1 MQASNVQKRRGR
13 TGRIEGLVQVP
24 DLGLGRGESES
35 EEEEEAADG
44 VQLTEGHNRAAES
57 SLARLRAAQ
66 SSSAGGDKWVVCL
79 VVAWAV
85 ALLLAAL
92 VLLVGGSRRA

>member
-1 MQASNVQKRRGR
+1 MQARNVQKRRGR

-66 SSSAGGDKWVVCL
+66 SSSASDKWVVCL